1 MPTTEDLDYPAKVV
15 NQPKT
20 KGIAAPVVIETDET
34 LGTAGGFDTDAVFQ
48 GWYPTMRKAIWLLS
62 RIYRLVNVCQG
73 VPASMLRVIY

>member
-1 MPTTEDLDYPAKVV
+1 MPTVEDLDYPTKVT

-20 KGIAAPVVIETDET
+20 KDISAPVVIETDET

-62 RIYRLVNVCQG
+62 RIYRLVNVCPS
-73 VPASMLRVIY
+73 VPALV

>member
-1 MPTTEDLDYPAKVV
+1 LDYSAKVA

-62 RIYRLVNVCQG
+62 RIYRLVNVCLG
-73 VPASMLRVIY
+73 APTSVLRVIY